1 MAAGRP
7 QTREGA
13 LYRRL
18 ARRRGKAKAQ
28 VALGNTQLK
37 VYHEL
42 LSTPGAR
49 YQDLGVDYYDRRNI
63 RRQTRAHVQR
73 LESLGFNVTLTPIP
87 TLPATRKCA
96 DPAPGR
102 TAGSR
107 VHPVNPAPLKL
118 RRVLPRVQLESQLW
132 SAG

>member
-1 MAAGRP
+1 MAAGRT

-13 LYRRL
+13 RYRRL

-37 VYHEL
+37 VYHTL
-42 LSTPGAR
+42 LSRPGTR

-63 RRQTRAHVQR
+63 HRQARTHIQR

-87 TLPATRKCA
+87 DLTGCPELP
-96 DPAPGR
+96 
-102 TAGSR
+102 
-107 VHPVNPAPLKL
+107 
-118 RRVLPRVQLESQLW
+118 
-132 SAG
+132 